1 MREILLKMEPLAG
14 REQSEGDAEWKPPE
28 ALEHL
33 AHIAGAD
40 AVTELLDAFRTDMVE
55 RLTKLRHAVT
65 KGDGATMRI
74 EVHSIK
80 GSAAQMGAAKLAAR
94 CRELEI
100 EYGRNEWTLQA
111 SEVETLQG
119 LFDEAS
125 MAMARHRFA
134 GSPGPDETAV

>member
-1 MREILLKMEPLAG
+1 MEPLAG
-14 REQSEGDAEWKPPE
+14 EESACNGEWQPPE

-33 AHIAGAD
+33 AHIAGAG
-40 AVTELLDAFRTDMVE
+40 AVTELLDAFRTDMVV
-55 RLTKLRHAVT
+55 RLAKLRQAVT
-65 KGDGATMRI
+65 NGDGTTMRV

>member
-1 MREILLKMEPLAG
+1 MEPLAG
-14 REQSEGDAEWKPPE
+14 REESEGDAEWKPPE

-33 AHIAGAD
+33 ARIAGSG
-40 AVTELLDAFRTDMVE
+40 AVTELLDAFRTDMVA
-55 RLTKLRHAVT
+55 RLAKLRHAVVD
-65 KGDGATMRI
+65 GDGATMRV

-80 GSAAQMGAAKLAAR
+80 GSAGQMGAAKLAAR

-100 EYGRNEWTLQA
+100 EYGRNLWTLRA

-125 MAMARHRFA
+125 MAMARHRFTT
-134 GSPGPDETAV
+134 SPGPDETAV